1 MVGVVDAVRRLADDV
16 RHKRAAVVALAVD
29 GRRKR
34 AVDVVFVV
42 VLLVEQQWQTR
53 LSELFSL
60 QSPFIWK

>member
-1 MVGVVDAVRRLADDV
+1 VVGVVDAVRRLADDV